1 MKTSRSILVLTA
13 ILVLLGCPVLVA
25 QDKPVADGADTTI
38 PEVTGTFTLYPSQ
51 RPDDPTKLEAWLAS
65 GEVLRA
71 GWKGKVGKNQYLA
84 FVGARQVA
92 GTPDGIKES
101 QDADLAK
108 LKDVTVLQSLDLYSC
123 YGITDA
129 GLAHLKGLTS
139 LQWLYLNG
147 CNKVTDVGRAALKK
161 SQPRVKVSG

>member
-1 MKTSRSILVLTA
+1 MKSNRSILVLTA
-13 ILVLLGCPVLVA
+13 IFVLLGCPVLVA
-25 QDKPVADGADTTI
+25 QDKPAADGIDTTI
-38 PEVTGTFTLYPSQ
+38 PEVTGTFTLYPSH
-51 RPDDPTKLEAWLAS
+51 RPDDAAKLEAWLAS
-65 GEVLRA
+65 GEVLKT

-84 FVGARQVA
+84 FIGASS
-92 GTPDGIKES
+92 GPLGPKP

-108 LKDVTVLQSLDLYSC
+108 LKDVTALQSLDLYSC

-147 CNKVTDVGRAALKK
+147 CNKVTDAGRAALKK
-161 SQPRVKVSG
+161 SLPRVKVSG

>member
-1 MKTSRSILVLTA
+1 
-13 ILVLLGCPVLVA
+13 
-25 QDKPVADGADTTI
+25 
-38 PEVTGTFTLYPSQ
+38 
-51 RPDDPTKLEAWLAS
+51 
-65 GEVLRA
+65 
-71 GWKGKVGKNQYLA
+71 
-84 FVGARQVA
+84 
-92 GTPDGIKES
+92 
-101 QDADLAK
+101 K

-161 SQPRVKVSG
+161 RVGDEFEVLTPGGAHIFLITQVSYEGSE